1 MGRSSRWACLLL
13 AAVYPAGA
21 RGAVGGANGPNSGCP
36 SRRSE
41 IPAPFRPVGQRESII
56 LMNGSGLSSASSM
69 SGQPAAEAGASESV
83 RRVDCAIV
91 GGGPAG
97 LSAAVCLARMRRSV
111 LVIDD
116 RDGRSLW
123 GQTNRNYLGF
133 PNGIPAAEIRLAGR
147 RQAARYGAKFL
158 RGQVVAA
165 SREGGAFQFRVE
177 TPVGDRHGETA
188 GRVANVKRDEELGS
202 SLGEETVVGPVDV
215 VARTAILATGVRD
228 NFPRFLGW
236 AQCVGKSL
244 FWCIACDG
252 FESTGKAVAVV
263 GHDEDA
269 AETALDLLDFTA
281 KVTIVAGRPEGFDLP
296 ERRLADLHDNGIGA
310 YPHAVAAYANADGQ
324 IEELVLDDPD
334 QTRLPVETVFAYR
347 RPTPRNDVA
356 IALGVE
362 TNGLG
367 HIVVNAE
374 QHTNVPG
381 LYAAGDVTSPHDHQV
396 SAAVHEGNQAACA
409 ANYFL
414 YRPVQKTPG
423 QEEC

>member
-1 MGRSSRWACLLL
+1 M
-13 AAVYPAGA
+13 
-21 RGAVGGANGPNSGCP
+21 
-36 SRRSE
+36 RREFAS
-41 IPAPFRPVGQRESII
+41 PFHALGQRASMVGMSEG
-56 LMNGSGLSSASSM
+56 GSSSASSA
-69 SGQPAAEAGASESV
+69 SSQPAVPAGTEPA
-83 RRVDCAIV
+83 RRVDCAII

-97 LSAAVCLARMRRSV
+97 LSAAVCLARMRRDV

-123 GQTNRNYLGF
+123 GQINRNYLGF

-147 RQAARYGAKFL
+147 RQAARYGARFL
-158 RGQVVAA
+158 GGRVAA
-165 SREGGAFQFRVE
+165 AWRDDGFFRLRVE
-177 TPVGDRHGETA
+177 ASGGVSHRDTA
-188 GRVANVKRDEELGS
+188 GRVANVKRDEELGN
-202 SLGEETVVGPVDV
+202 SLGEETVIGPEDI
-215 VARTAILATGVRD
+215 VARTVIVATGVRD

-252 FESTGKAVAVV
+252 YESMDKAVTVV

-269 AETALDLLDFTA
+269 VETALDLLDFTA
-281 KVTIVAGRPEGFDLP
+281 RVTIVAGRPEGFDVP
-296 ERRLADLHDNGIGA
+296 ERRLADLRDNGIAA
-310 YPHAVAAYANADGQ
+310 YPYAVADYANADGQ

-334 QTRLPVETVFAYR
+334 QTRLRVETVFAYR
-347 RPTPRNDVA
+347 RPTPRNEVA
-356 IALGVE
+356 VALGVE
-362 TNGLG
+362 TNELG

-414 YRPVQKTPG
+414 YRPVQKAPDK
-423 QEEC
+423 EEC